1 MRRGDIY
8 THREDPTFVVRVG
21 DVNDGIVSFAGEGGG
36 RVHGVPAEKF
46 GADFEVETP
55 DARARRLTYDKG
67 AVTLESWGYDYQLPA
82 WLNGSYWNGW
92 LMPAFEKQDLLDA
105 IAKNMLYGAFFHE
118 EGDAFI
124 VLGSAGEDMP
134 PFDPAVL
141 LPRILAEAG
150 ETDLLE
156 VNVDGVPLEA
166 TIYRGRDILRTDGT
180 QVRVYDLGSGYYTWE
195 SATPV
200 ADSAGSPAP

>member
-8 THREDPTFVVRVG
+8 SHREDPKFVVRVG
-21 DVNDGIVSFAGEGGG
+21 EVKDGVVSFASEGGG
-36 RVHGVPAEKF
+36 RVHEASAEKF

-55 DARARRLTYDKG
+55 DARAKRLTYEKG

-105 IAKNMLYGAFFHE
+105 LAKNMLYGAFFHE

-124 VLGSAGEDMP
+124 VLESGGEEMP
-134 PFDPAVL
+134 SFDPVVL

-150 ETDLLE
+150 ETDLHE
-156 VNVDGVPLEA
+156 VDVDGVTLEA
-166 TIYRGRDILRTDGT
+166 TIYRGRDIFRTDGT

-200 ADSAGSPAP
+200 ADPGSSPTP